1 MNDIVAKCG
10 KSTAGHFEVV
20 DTIGVPHPYC
30 ITPKHLQ
37 YSDSH
42 ILDKHSIEHAESKGA
57 VCDICKKIH
66 NKDYSK
72 PILSFA
78 EHKQALLVACYA
90 DPKDNDSEIK
100 EFLMSLKPICEAEH
114 YAGFAFLKKF

>member
-1 MNDIVAKCG
+1 MNDTIAKYG
-10 KSTAGHFEVV
+10 KSKGGNFEVV

-30 ITPKHLQ
+30 ITPKHLE

-42 ILDKHSIEHAESKGA
+42 ILDKNSIEHAENKGA

-90 DPKDNDSEIK
+90 DPDKNQSEIK
-100 EFLMSLKPICEAEH
+100 EFLTGIKDQCESDN
-114 YAGFAFLKKF
+114 YAGFAFVKKF